1 MSVAILTDSNCGLFT
16 ADEEKYNGL
25 FIMPMPFMIDGENYF
40 EGVNLSHEQ
49 FYEKLKS
56 DAEIFT
62 SMPAIGLV
70 VEKWEELLKEYD
82 QVVYIPMSSSLSMSC
97 QTAINFS
104 RDYEGK
110 VLVVDNQR
118 ISVTQKQSVF
128 DALQMAK
135 EGKSGEEIKE
145 YLESTKKDSSIY
157 IMVDTLKY
165 LKKGGR
171 ITPAAAMIGTLLK
184 LKPVLQI
191 QGGKLDSF
199 AKTLNEK
206 VARQKM
212 IDAMKKDFET
222 RFKDFV
228 NNKSMKLFVAY
239 TNCPEKAESFASQI
253 REAFPD
259 MEISAIDPLSLQIAC
274 HIGDGAIAI
283 ACAREYKGE

>member
-1 MSVAILTDSNCGLFT
+1 MKVAILTDSNTGLF
-16 ADEEKYNGL
+16 AEDEKKYNGL
-25 FIMPMPFMIDGENYF
+25 YIMSMPFMIDGENYY
-40 EGVNLSHEQ
+40 EGINLTHQQ
-49 FYEKLKS
+49 FYEKLKG

-62 SMPAIGLV
+62 SMPAIGEV
-70 VEKWEELLKEYD
+70 VDKWEELLKEYD

-97 QTAINFS
+97 QTAINFA

-110 VLVVDNQR
+110 VFVADNQR
-118 ISVTQKQSVF
+118 ISVTQRQSVF
-128 DALQMAK
+128 DALKMAQ
-135 EGKSGEEIKE
+135 EGKNGQEIKD

-191 QGGKLDSF
+191 QGGKLDNY
-199 AKTLNEK
+199 AKTLNER

-212 IDAMKKDFET
+212 IDAMEKDLET
-222 RFKDFV
+222 RFARYVSD
-228 NNKSMKLFVAY
+228 KSMKLYVAY
-239 TNCPEKAESFASQI
+239 TNCLDKAKDFAEQI
-253 REAFPD
+253 KKEIPD
-259 MEISAIDPLSLQIAC
+259 LEISAIDSLSLQIAC

-283 ACAREYKGE
+283 ACAREYRG

>member
-1 MSVAILTDSNCGLFT
+1 MKVAILTDSNTGLF
-16 ADEEKYNGL
+16 AEDEKKYNGL
-25 FIMPMPFMIDGENYF
+25 YIMSMPFMIDGENYY
-40 EGVNLSHEQ
+40 EGINLTHQQ
-49 FYEKLKS
+49 FYEKLKG

-62 SMPAIGLV
+62 SMPAIGEV
-70 VEKWEELLKEYD
+70 VDKWEELLKGYD

-97 QTAINFS
+97 QTAINFA

-110 VLVVDNQR
+110 VFVADNQR
-118 ISVTQKQSVF
+118 ISVTQRQSVF
-128 DALQMAK
+128 DALKMAQ
-135 EGKSGEEIKE
+135 EGKNGQEIKD

-191 QGGKLDSF
+191 QGGKLDNY
-199 AKTLNEK
+199 AKTLNER

-212 IDAMKKDFET
+212 IDAMKKDLET
-222 RFKDFV
+222 RFAQYVSD
-228 NNKSMKLFVAY
+228 KSMKLYVAY
-239 TNCPEKAESFASQI
+239 TNCLDKAKDFAEQI
-253 REAFPD
+253 KKEIPD
-259 MEISAIDPLSLQIAC
+259 LEISAIDSLSLQIAC

-283 ACAREYKGE
+283 ACAREYRG

>member
-1 MSVAILTDSNCGLFT
+1 MKVAILTDSNTGLF
-16 ADEEKYNGL
+16 AEDEKKYNGL
-25 FIMPMPFMIDGENYF
+25 YIMSMPFMIDGENYY
-40 EGVNLSHEQ
+40 EGINLTHQQ
-49 FYEKLKS
+49 FYEKLKG

-62 SMPAIGLV
+62 SMPAIGEV
-70 VEKWEELLKEYD
+70 VDKWEELLKEYD

-97 QTAINFS
+97 QTAINFA

-110 VLVVDNQR
+110 VFVADNQR
-118 ISVTQKQSVF
+118 ISVTQRQSVF
-128 DALQMAK
+128 DALKMAQ
-135 EGKSGEEIKE
+135 EGKNGQEIKD

-191 QGGKLDSF
+191 QGGKLDNY
-199 AKTLNEK
+199 AKTLNER

-212 IDAMKKDFET
+212 IDAMKKDLET
-222 RFKDFV
+222 RFAQYVSD
-228 NNKSMKLFVAY
+228 KSMKLYVAY
-239 TNCPEKAESFASQI
+239 TNCLDKAKDFAEQI
-253 REAFPD
+253 KKEIPD
-259 MEISAIDPLSLQIAC
+259 LEISAIDSLSLQIAC

-283 ACAREYKGE
+283 ACAREYRG

>member
-1 MSVAILTDSNCGLFT
+1 MKVAILTDSNTGLF
-16 ADEEKYNGL
+16 AEDEKKYKGL
-25 FIMPMPFMIDGENYF
+25 YVMPMPFMIDGENYY
-40 EGVNLSHEQ
+40 EGINLSHEQ
-49 FYEKLKS
+49 FYEKLKG

-62 SMPAIGLV
+62 SMPAIGEV
-70 VEKWEELLKEYD
+70 VDKWEELLKEYD

-97 QTAINFS
+97 QTAINFA

-110 VLVVDNQR
+110 VFVADNQR

-128 DALQMAK
+128 DALKMAE
-135 EGKSGEEIKE
+135 EGKSGEEIKD
-145 YLESTKKDSSIY
+145 YLEATKKDSSIY

-191 QGGKLDSF
+191 QGGKLDNY
-199 AKTLNEK
+199 AKTLNER

-222 RFKDFV
+222 RFASFV
-228 NNKSMKLFVAY
+228 QDKSMKLFVAY
-239 TNCPEKAESFASQI
+239 TNCLDKAKDFAEQI
-253 REAFPD
+253 KREIPD
-259 MEISAIDPLSLQIAC
+259 MEISAIDSLSLQVAC

-283 ACAREYKGE
+283 ACAREYRG

>member
-1 MSVAILTDSNCGLFT
+1 MKVAILTDSNTGLF
-16 ADEEKYNGL
+16 AEDEKKYKGL
-25 FIMPMPFMIDGENYF
+25 YVMPMPFMIDGENYY
-40 EGVNLSHEQ
+40 EGINLTHEQ
-49 FYEKLKS
+49 FYEKLKG

-62 SMPAIGLV
+62 SMPAIGEV
-70 VEKWEELLKEYD
+70 VDKWEELLKEYD

-97 QTAINFS
+97 QTAINFA

-110 VLVVDNQR
+110 VFVADNQR

-128 DALQMAK
+128 DALKMAE
-135 EGKSGEEIKE
+135 EGKSGEEIKD
-145 YLESTKKDSSIY
+145 YLEATKKDSSIY

-191 QGGKLDSF
+191 QGGKLDNY
-199 AKTLNEK
+199 AKTLNER

-222 RFKDFV
+222 RFASFV
-228 NNKSMKLFVAY
+228 QDKSMKLFVAY
-239 TNCPEKAESFASQI
+239 TNCLDKAKDFAEQI
-253 REAFPD
+253 KREIPD
-259 MEISAIDPLSLQIAC
+259 MEISAIDSLSLQVAC

-283 ACAREYKGE
+283 ACAREYRG

>member
-1 MSVAILTDSNCGLFT
+1 MKVAILTDSNTGLF
-16 ADEEKYNGL
+16 AEDEKKYNGL
-25 FIMPMPFMIDGENYF
+25 YIMSMPFMIDGENYY
-40 EGVNLSHEQ
+40 EGINLTHQQ
-49 FYEKLKS
+49 FYEKLKG

-62 SMPAIGLV
+62 SIV
-70 VEKWEELLKEYD
+70 DKWEELLKEYD

-97 QTAINFS
+97 QTAINFA

-110 VLVVDNQR
+110 VFVADNQR
-118 ISVTQKQSVF
+118 ISVTQRQSVF
-128 DALQMAK
+128 DALKMAQ
-135 EGKSGEEIKE
+135 EGKNGQEIKD

-191 QGGKLDSF
+191 QGGKLDNY
-199 AKTLNEK
+199 AKTLNER

-212 IDAMKKDFET
+212 IDAMKKDLET
-222 RFKDFV
+222 RFAQYVSD
-228 NNKSMKLFVAY
+228 KSMKLYVAY
-239 TNCPEKAESFASQI
+239 TNCLDKAKDFAEQI
-253 REAFPD
+253 KKEIPD
-259 MEISAIDPLSLQIAC
+259 LEISAIDSLSLQIAC

-283 ACAREYKGE
+283 ACAREYRG

>member
-1 MSVAILTDSNCGLFT
+1 MKVAILTDSDTGLFPS
-16 ADEEKYNGL
+16 DEKNYEGL
-25 FIMPMPFMIDGENYF
+25 YVMPMPFMIDGENYF

-49 FYEKLKS
+49 FYEKLKG

-62 SMPAIGLV
+62 SMPAIGEV
-70 VEKWEELLKEYD
+70 VDKWDELLKEYD

-97 QTAINFS
+97 QTAINFA

-110 VLVVDNQR
+110 VFVADNQR

-128 DALQMAK
+128 DALQMVK
-135 EGKSGEEIKE
+135 EGKNGQEIKD
-145 YLESTKKDSSIY
+145 YLENTKKDSSIY

-191 QGGKLDSF
+191 QGGKLDSY
-199 AKTLNEK
+199 AKTMNEK

-212 IDAMKKDFET
+212 IDAMKKDLET
-222 RFKDFV
+222 RFADFV
-228 NNKSMKLFVAY
+228 KAGSMKLYVAY
-239 TNCPEKAESFASQI
+239 TNCLEKAQDFAEQI
-253 REAFPD
+253 KREIPGL
-259 MEISAIDPLSLQIAC
+259 EIAAIDSLSLQIAC
-274 HIGDGAIAI
+274 HIGSGAIAI
-283 ACAREYKGE
+283 ACAREYRG

>member
-1 MSVAILTDSNCGLFT
+1 MKVAILTDSNTGLF
-16 ADEEKYNGL
+16 AEDEKKYKGL
-25 FIMPMPFMIDGENYF
+25 YVMPMPFMIDGENYY
-40 EGVNLSHEQ
+40 EGINLSHEQ
-49 FYEKLKS
+49 FYEKLKG

-62 SMPAIGLV
+62 SMPAIGEV
-70 VEKWEELLKEYD
+70 VDKWEELLKEYD

-97 QTAINFS
+97 QTAINFA
-104 RDYEGK
+104 RDYGGK
-110 VLVVDNQR
+110 VFVADNQR

-128 DALQMAK
+128 DALKMAE
-135 EGKSGEEIKE
+135 EGKSGEEIKD
-145 YLESTKKDSSIY
+145 YLEATKKDSSIY

-191 QGGKLDSF
+191 QGGKLDNY
-199 AKTLNEK
+199 AKTLNER

-222 RFKDFV
+222 RFASFV
-228 NNKSMKLFVAY
+228 QDKSMKLFVAY
-239 TNCPEKAESFASQI
+239 TNCLDKAKDFAEQI
-253 REAFPD
+253 KREIPD
-259 MEISAIDPLSLQIAC
+259 MEISAIASLSLQVAC

-283 ACAREYKGE
+283 ACAREYRG

>member
-1 MSVAILTDSNCGLFT
+1 MKVAILTDSNTGLF
-16 ADEEKYNGL
+16 AEDEKKYNGL
-25 FIMPMPFMIDGENYF
+25 YIMSMPFMIDGENYY
-40 EGVNLSHEQ
+40 EGINLTHQQ
-49 FYEKLKS
+49 FYEKLKG

-62 SMPAIGLV
+62 SMPAIGEV
-70 VEKWEELLKEYD
+70 VDKWEELLKEYD

-97 QTAINFS
+97 QTAINFA

-110 VLVVDNQR
+110 VFVADNQR
-118 ISVTQKQSVF
+118 ISVTQRQSVF
-128 DALQMAK
+128 DALKMAQ
-135 EGKSGEEIKE
+135 EGKNGQEIKD

-191 QGGKLDSF
+191 QGGKLDNY
-199 AKTLNEK
+199 AKTLNER

-212 IDAMKKDFET
+212 IDAMKKDLET
-222 RFKDFV
+222 RFARYVSD
-228 NNKSMKLFVAY
+228 KSMKLYVAY
-239 TNCPEKAESFASQI
+239 TNCLDKAKDFAEQI
-253 REAFPD
+253 KKEIPD
-259 MEISAIDPLSLQIAC
+259 LEISAIDSLSLQIAC

-283 ACAREYKGE
+283 ACAREYRG